1 MKKRWILCVAAV
13 LCMATALIGCG
24 KKNVGTPEDNAV
36 VEEDDSKK
44 EKNETESGRLFG
56 FSGIDM
62 SNPFYETLKNSVQTT
77 LEAQGDRLMVRDPAS
92 DADLQNEQIQELINE
107 GVKAVFLCPVDWE
120 KITPALEALKEADI
134 PVINLDT
141 EVKETDLVAAFVG
154 SDNENAGY
162 VCGQDLLTKKPDGGK
177 IVIVESP
184 GVNSINERITGF
196 EESIANSGFEVIKR
210 ITSQGDSSNV
220 KEEMAQVLNE
230 NSEIDAVMC
239 GSDPMAE
246 QVMEAV
252 SEAQRTD
259 VYVYSVDGSPATK
272 TALVNGTGGM
282 TGIGAQSPIN
292 MGKAAVKV
300 ATAIL
305 AGDDYEK
312 ETYEETFFINRD
324 NVEMY
329 GTDGWQ

>member
-1 MKKRWILCVAAV
+1 MKKRWIFCAVTV
-13 LCMATALIGCG
+13 LCLAAALIGCG

-36 VEEDDSKK
+36 VEEDDTKDK
-44 EKNETESGRLFG
+44 DTTEGGHLFG

-62 SNPFYETLKNSVQTT
+62 SNPFYDTLKNSVQTA

-92 DADLQNEQIQELINE
+92 DANLQNEQIQELIDE
-107 GVKAVFLCPVDWE
+107 GVEAIFLCPVDWE

-154 SDNENAGY
+154 SDNKNAGY

-196 EESIANSGFEVIKR
+196 EEAVTNSGFEVIKR

-220 KEEMAQVLNE
+220 KDEMAQVIKD

-246 QVMEAV
+246 QVMAAV
-252 SEAQRTD
+252 TEAQRTD
-259 VYVYSVDGSPATK
+259 ICVYSVDGSPVTK
-272 TALVNGTGGM
+272 TALLNGTGGM

-292 MGKAAVKV
+292 MGKTAVKV
-300 ATAIL
+300 ATAVL
-305 AGDDYEK
+305 AGYDYEK

>member
-1 MKKRWILCVAAV
+1 M
-13 LCMATALIGCG
+13 
-24 KKNVGTPEDNAV
+24 
-36 VEEDDSKK
+36 
-44 EKNETESGRLFG
+44 
-56 FSGIDM
+56 
-62 SNPFYETLKNSVQTT
+62 KNSVQTA

-92 DADLQNEQIQELINE
+92 DADLQNEQIRELINE
-107 GVKAVFLCPVDWE
+107 GIQAVFLCPVDWE

-141 EVKETDLVAAFVG
+141 EVKETSLVSAFVG

-162 VCGQDLLTKKPDGGK
+162 VCGQDLLVQKPDGGK

-184 GVNSINERITGF
+184 GVNSVNERITGF
-196 EESIANSGFEVIKR
+196 EEAVANSGFEVIKR
-210 ITSQGDSSNV
+210 IESLGDSSNV
-220 KEEMAQVLNE
+220 KDEMTQVLNE
-230 NSEIDAVMC
+230 NSEIAAVMC

-246 QVMEAV
+246 QVMAAV
-252 SEAQRTD
+252 TEVQRTNIC
-259 VYVYSVDGSPATK
+259 VYSVDGSPVTK

-292 MGKAAVKV
+292 MGKTAVKV
-300 ATAIL
+300 ATALL
-305 AGDDYEK
+305 ADKDYEK
-312 ETYEETFFINRD
+312 ENYEETFFINRD